1 MPEKCG
7 CAALVDGNFPAA
19 HVPVRMCPLHAAAP
33 DLLAALKELVSR
45 YDASAAGAAS
55 LGLPPADLWWRAR
68 AAIRK
73 AEGGE

>member
-33 DLLAALKELVSR
+33 DLLAACKKALGAIMTEIDNCGETSALDGAIPVLTEAILK
-45 YDASAAGAAS
+45 
-55 LGLPPADLWWRAR
+55 AD
-68 AAIRK
+68 
-73 AEGGE
+73 GGE